1 MKAMATLLGIGAI
14 VVGCTVNSTTNNGG
28 DSCSTSSSVTCEG
41 AATGYSCTGTSVP
54 SDSDATLDCSY
65 GTADN
70 GNTDYCCISL
80 SSSVTCSQDTTVT
93 GCQGDSYGFSCT
105 GSDTPDQDQSGL
117 NCSTGTA
124 GNSGETLY
132 CCTFGDYDA
141 GTDSSSSDDTS
152 TGDGSSNS
160 CVQDSTV
167 SCTSPAQGWTC
178 SGSDMPQQTDASL
191 SCSTGTAGSNGQT
204 QYCCSN

>member
-93 GCQGDSYGFSCT
+93 GWYPFTRSLADRGIALC
-105 GSDTPDQDQSGL
+105 GSILRVMTRIRCPL
-117 NCSTGTA
+117 A
-124 GNSGETLY
+124 
-132 CCTFGDYDA
+132 
-141 GTDSSSSDDTS
+141 
-152 TGDGSSNS
+152 
-160 CVQDSTV
+160 
-167 SCTSPAQGWTC
+167 
-178 SGSDMPQQTDASL
+178 
-191 SCSTGTAGSNGQT
+191 
-204 QYCCSN
+204 